1 MNACKSHRFWLKS
14 CLLAQAAICLASCS
28 LQDAR
33 QTLGIEKQAPD
44 EYLVVE
50 RAPLSLPP
58 NFDLR
63 PPTPGAIRSQYV
75 DLRRQ
80 AERILLGLTD
90 GSPSGRSTGEMAL
103 LAGAGATN
111 IDGGIRQTIDRENGE
126 YMVEDG
132 RFVDDL
138 MFWEGDE
145 DDELIVDPVAEA
157 ERLRRNASAGL
168 PITYGESPTIKRK
181 E

>member
-14 CLLAQAAICLASCS
+14 GLMAHAAICLASCS

-33 QTLGIEKQAPD
+33 ETLGLEKQAPD

-63 PPTPGAIRSQYV
+63 PPTPGALRAQYV

-80 AERILLGLTD
+80 AEQILLGSTD
-90 GSPSGRSTGEMAL
+90 GSSSEHSTGEMAL

-111 IDGGIRQTIDRENGE
+111 IDGGIRQTIDRENGVD
-126 YMVEDG
+126 MVEDD

-138 MFWEGDE
+138 MFWEDHE
-145 DDELIVDPVAEA
+145 DDDLIVDPVAEA
-157 ERLRRNASAGL
+157 ERLRKNASAGL
-168 PITYGESPTIKRK
+168 PVTYGESPTIERK

>member
-1 MNACKSHRFWLKS
+1 MNAFKSCKFWLKS
-14 CLLAQAAICLASCS
+14 GLMVQVAVWLASCS

-33 QTLGIEKQAPD
+33 ETLGMSKQAPD

-58 NFDLR
+58 NFELR
-63 PPTPGAIRSQYV
+63 PPTPGAVRAQYV

-80 AERILLGLTD
+80 AEQILLGLAEE
-90 GSPSGRSTGEMAL
+90 SSSEHSTGEMAL

-111 IDGGIRQTIDRENGE
+111 VDVGIRQTIDRENGA
-126 YMVEDG
+126 YMVEDD
-132 RFVDDL
+132 RFVADL
-138 MFWEGDE
+138 MFWEGHE
-145 DDELIVDPVAEA
+145 DDELIIDPVAEA
-157 ERLRRNASAGL
+157 ERLRKNASLGL
-168 PITYGESPTIKRK
+168 PVTYGESPTIRRK

>member
-1 MNACKSHRFWLKS
+1 MNACKSRGFWLKS
-14 CLLAQAAICLASCS
+14 GLMAQVAICLESCS

-33 QTLGIEKQAPD
+33 QTLGMGKQAPD

-63 PPTPGAIRSQYV
+63 PPAPGAIRDQYV
-75 DLRRQ
+75 ELSRQ
-80 AERILLGLTD
+80 AERILLGLAE
-90 GSPSGRSTGEMAL
+90 GSSSEHSTGEMAL

-111 IDGGIRQTIDRENGE
+111 IDRGIRQIIDRENGA
-126 YMVEDG
+126 YMVEDD
-132 RFVDDL
+132 RFIDDL
-138 MFWEGDE
+138 IFWEGHGE
-145 DDELIVDPVAEA
+145 DDLIVDPVAEA
-157 ERLRRNASAGL
+157 ERLRKNASAGL
-168 PITYGESPTIKRK
+168 PVTYGESPTIKRK

>member
-1 MNACKSHRFWLKS
+1 MVL
-14 CLLAQAAICLASCS
+14 AAICIGSCS

-33 QTLGIEKQAPD
+33 ETLGMEKQAPD

-63 PPTPGAIRSQYV
+63 PPTPGAVRTQYV

-90 GSPSGRSTGEMAL
+90 EFPSDRSTGEIAL
-103 LAGAGATN
+103 LEGAGAIN
-111 IDGGIRQTIDRENGE
+111 IGGAIRQTIDRESGA

-132 RFVDDL
+132 GFVDDL
-138 MFWEGDE
+138 MFWEGHE
-145 DDELIVDPVAEA
+145 DGALIIDPVAEA
-157 ERLRRNASAGL
+157 ERLRENASAGL
-168 PITYGESPTIKRK
+168 PVTYSESPTIKRK

>member
-14 CLLAQAAICLASCS
+14 VLVAQAAICLASCS
-28 LQDAR
+28 LKEAR
-33 QTLGIEKQAPD
+33 QTLGMEKQAPD

-63 PPTPGAIRSQYV
+63 PPAPGAISAQYV

-80 AERILLGLTD
+80 AEQILLGLAD
-90 GSPSGRSTGEMAL
+90 GSPSERSIGETAL

-111 IDGGIRQTIDRENGE
+111 IDGGIRQTIDRENGA
-126 YMVEDG
+126 YMVEDA

-138 MFWEGDE
+138 MFWEGQD

-157 ERLRRNASAGL
+157 ERLRKNAAAGL
-168 PITYGESPTIKRK
+168 PVTYGEPATIKRK